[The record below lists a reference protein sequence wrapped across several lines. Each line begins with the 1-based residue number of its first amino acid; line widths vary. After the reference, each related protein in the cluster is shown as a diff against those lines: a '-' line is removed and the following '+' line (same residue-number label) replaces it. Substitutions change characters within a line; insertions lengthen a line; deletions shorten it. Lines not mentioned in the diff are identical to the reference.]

1 MHPSDEDADRRN
13 AFIDWYIRAYVQE
26 QIVSRFGDCRR
37 NVMRSFDDDQQE
49 LCLGSSLVDFSFSR
63 WVSHLSGDVR

>member
-1 MHPSDEDADRRN
+1 
-13 AFIDWYIRAYVQE
+13 VQE

-37 NVMRSFDDDQQE
+37 DVMWSFDDDQQE

-63 WVSHLSGDVR
+63 WVSHLFWRCTLRAHARDDIPEQ